1 MDLVQQ
7 TNFNSIEEEVLYW
20 KNLAQQAVEEK
31 DIVQREYEDYVSDS
45 QQLEKEFEITI
56 EQQDRT
62 TKELKSINNLL
73 QNKIDNL
80 QLKFEQTNRENNLLR
95 VDIDVFKE
103 EKENL
108 AKYIRELEQK
118 NDDLERAQRVVTET
132 VGAIEVS
139 LNSALER
146 NAILES
152 EVDEKECLKEKLQR
166 LADETRDL
174 KQELHVREKDKCPD
188 NERLLNGHAVS
199 LNLDSNRLKVQNET
213 HTPLKQESNLN
224 LKNIDI
230 NTINAPLSPAS
241 RLLAVNIVGEIIRKV
256 GSLETKLGRCRNCG
270 YNNYKPDNIRTRHS
284 TRGSSPSI
292 QGFTK

>member
-1 MDLVQQ
+1 MALLEHPK
-7 TNFNSIEEEVLYW
+7 FNSLEDEMVYW
-20 KNLAQQAVEEK
+20 KDLAQQAVQDK
-31 DIVQREYEDYVSDS
+31 DSVQREYEDYVNDS

-56 EQQDRT
+56 EQQERT
-62 TKELKSINNLL
+62 IKELKSMNNIL
-73 QNKIDNL
+73 QTKVDNS
-80 QLKFEQTNRENNLLR
+80 QLKMEQTNRENSSLR
-95 VDIDVFKE
+95 SDIDIFKE
-103 EKENL
+103 EKEVL
-108 AKYIRELEQK
+108 SKYIRELEQK
-118 NDDLERAQRVVTET
+118 NDDLERAQRVVAET
-132 VGAIEVS
+132 VGAIEMS

-174 KQELHVREKDKCPD
+174 KQELHVREKEKCPD
-188 NERLLNGHAVS
+188 NDRLINGHAVS
-199 LNLDSNRLKVQNET
+199 LNLDSNRLKAQVEP
-213 HTPLKQESNLN
+213 HSPLKPDSNVN

-230 NTINAPLSPAS
+230 NTITAPLSPAS

-270 YNNYKPDNIRTRHS
+270 YNNYKPDNMRTRHS

>member
-1 MDLVQQ
+1 MDLVHQ
-7 TNFNSIEEEVLYW
+7 TKFNSVEEEVSYW
-20 KNLAQQAVEEK
+20 KNLAQQAIEEK
-31 DIVQREYEDYVSDS
+31 ESVQREYEDYVSDS

-56 EQQDRT
+56 EQQDRA
-62 TKELKSINNLL
+62 TKELKSYNNSL
-73 QNKIDNL
+73 QNKVENL
-80 QLKFEQTNRENNLLR
+80 QIKLEQLNRENNVLR
-95 VDIDVFKE
+95 GDIDVFKE

-118 NDDLERAQRVVTET
+118 NDDLERAQRVVAET

-199 LNLDSNRLKVQNET
+199 LNLDSNRLKVQSEA

-230 NTINAPLSPAS
+230 HTINAPLSPAS

-270 YNNYKPDNIRTRHS
+270 YNNYKPDNIKTRHS